1 MLGSGERGG
10 LGWKKKLTYEEAVAK
25 LEQIVE
31 QLEQGE
37 ISLEKSVEL
46 FTEGMNLIKT
56 CNLYLNEAESK
67 IKVLV
72 NGEYQDLQAIQED

>member
-1 MLGSGERGG
+1 ME
-10 LGWKKKLTYEEAVAK
+10 KKLTYEEAVAK